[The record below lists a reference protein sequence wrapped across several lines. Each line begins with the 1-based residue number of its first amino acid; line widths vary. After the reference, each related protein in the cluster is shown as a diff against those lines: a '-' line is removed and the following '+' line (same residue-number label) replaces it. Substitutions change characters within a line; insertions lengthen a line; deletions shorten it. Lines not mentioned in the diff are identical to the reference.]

1 MNIIATTIKNL
12 LGKRQGFNKIDE
24 IVLVLDVSV
33 NRATGK
39 IKGEIDKVKVESKMT
54 EDGFPSAVT
63 DNYFFKRWLRKVKEE
78 THPNM
83 KIVVIYLNY
92 ETDEYYLEP
101 RWENEEGVKQT
112 KKFYL

>member
-24 IVLVLDVSV
+24 IIIVLDVST

-39 IKGEIDKVKVESKMT
+39 IKGEVNKLAFESKMT
-54 EDGFPSAVT
+54 EDGFPPAIT

-78 THPNM
+78 THPDM
-83 KIVVIYLNY
+83 KVVVIYLNY
-92 ETDEYYLEP
+92 ITDEYYLEP
-101 RWENEEGVKQT
+101 RWTDEEGVKHN

>member
-24 IVLVLDVSV
+24 IIIVLDVSV
-33 NRATGK
+33 NRATGR
-39 IKGEIDKVKVESKMT
+39 IKGEVNKQPFESKMD
-54 EDGFPSAVT
+54 ENGFPPAIT

-83 KIVVIYLNY
+83 KVVVIYLDYIN
-92 ETDEYYLEP
+92 DVYYLEP
-101 RWENEEGVKQT
+101 RWTDNEGLIHKKQ
-112 KKFYL
+112 FYL

>member
-24 IVLVLDVSV
+24 IILVLDVSS
-33 NRATGK
+33 NKATGK
-39 IKGEIDKVKVESKMT
+39 IKGEINKIAIESKMS
-54 EDGFPSAVT
+54 EDGFPPAIT
-63 DNYFFKRWLRKVKEE
+63 ENYFFKRWLRKVKEE

-83 KIVVIYLNY
+83 HIVVIYLNY
-92 ETDEYYLEP
+92 ITDQYYLEP
-101 RWENEEGVKQT
+101 RWSDEEGNKHV

>member
-24 IVLVLDVSV
+24 IIIVLDVSV

-39 IKGEIDKVKVESKMT
+39 IKGEINKAPFESKLD
-54 EDGFPSAVT
+54 EDGFPPAIT

-83 KIVVIYLNY
+83 KVVVIYLNY
-92 ETDEYYLEP
+92 IKDEYYLEP
-101 RWENEEGVKQT
+101 LWTDEKGNKQT

>member
-12 LGKRQGFNKIDE
+12 LGKRQGFTKIDE
-24 IVLVLDVSV
+24 IILVLDVSR
-33 NRATGK
+33 NKATGK
-39 IKGEIDKVKVESKMT
+39 IKGEVEKKPFEAKVQ
-54 EDGFPSAVT
+54 EDGYPPAVT

-83 KIVVIYLNY
+83 NIVIIYLNY
-92 ETDEYYLEP
+92 ESDEYYLEP
-101 RWENEEGVKQT
+101 RWEDEQGMKHT